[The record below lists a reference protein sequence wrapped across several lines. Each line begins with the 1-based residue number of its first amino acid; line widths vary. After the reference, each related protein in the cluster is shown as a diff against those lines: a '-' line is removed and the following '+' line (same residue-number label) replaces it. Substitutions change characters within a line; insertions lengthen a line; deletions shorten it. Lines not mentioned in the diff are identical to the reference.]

1 MSKGVTPR
9 KPRNTDVPARQKS
22 SKVERAEQPAAPQPR
37 PSVEMQG
44 GVSHDAIARRAYALF
59 QERGGKH
66 GGDLD
71 DWLQAEEELA
81 ASTRSGNG
89 GHKR

>member
-1 MSKGVTPR
+1 
-9 KPRNTDVPARQKS
+9 
-22 SKVERAEQPAAPQPR
+22 
-37 PSVEMQG
+37 
-44 GVSHDAIARRAYALF
+44 VSHDAIARRAYALF